1 MPVGDFPTVFST
13 IMKCWLN
20 SMVTSE
26 NGLVHTYMRCMYVQ
40 LQPCTYIS
48 DVSKRGVLGSAD
60 DDIAFFLHI
69 VTFFNWSWVDPLF
82 FIVFSLFWRCASL
95 FFIVFFQ
102 LYGTTESYN
111 VTLVERHGF
120 QKKKRVPREKSG
132 RHSNLVYL
140 VPKPL
145 LKNPGRHSVIFQYFE
160 DVFHYCSMFF
170 ILKMVFIDVSLF
182 WRCCS
187 LFFNDSSLFSRCV

>member
-20 SMVTSE
+20 SMVTSK
-26 NGLVHTYMRCMYVQ
+26 NGIMHTYMRCMYVQ

-69 VTFFNWSWVDPLF
+69 VTFFYWSWVDPLF
-82 FIVFSLFWRCASL
+82 FRGFSLFWRCVWL
-95 FFIVFFQ
+95 FFIVFSQ

-120 QKKKRVPREKSG
+120 QKKNVYRVR
-132 RHSNLVYL
+132 
-140 VPKPL
+140 
-145 LKNPGRHSVIFQYFE
+145 NPGGILTL
-160 DVFHYCSMFF
+160 F
-170 ILKMVFIDVSLF
+170 I
-182 WRCCS
+182 
-187 LFFNDSSLFSRCV
+187 

>member
-1 MPVGDFPTVFST
+1 
-13 IMKCWLN
+13 
-20 SMVTSE
+20 MVTA
-26 NGLVHTYMRCMYVQ
+26 LYTYIYALYILHKCTCTYM
-40 LQPCTYIS
+40 L

-69 VTFFNWSWVDPLF
+69 VTFFIDHGQIHYFSLCFRYFDDVLHY
-82 FIVFSLFWRCASL
+82 FSLFFSNYMVQLKVIMSL
-95 FFIVFFQ
+95 WWKDMDF
-102 LYGTTESYN
+102 
-111 VTLVERHGF
+111 
-120 QKKKRVPREKSG
+120 KKKRVPREKSG

-182 WRCCS
+182 
-187 LFFNDSSLFSRCV
+187 

>member
-20 SMVTSE
+20 SMVTSK
-26 NGLVHTYMRCMYVQ
+26 NGIMHTYMRCMYVQ

-95 FFIVFFQ
+95 FFIVFSNYMVQ
-102 LYGTTESYN
+102 LKVIMS
-111 VTLVERHGF
+111 LWWKDMDF
-120 QKKKRVPREKSG
+120 KKKRVPREKSG

>member
-1 MPVGDFPTVFST
+1 MGRSIIFHCVFVILT
-13 IMKCWLN
+13 MC
-20 SMVTSE
+20 
-26 NGLVHTYMRCMYVQ
+26 
-40 LQPCTYIS
+40 
-48 DVSKRGVLGSAD
+48 
-60 DDIAFFLHI
+60 
-69 VTFFNWSWVDPLF
+69 
-82 FIVFSLFWRCASL
+82 FIIFHC
-95 FFIVFFQ
+95 FFQ

-120 QKKKRVPREKSG
+120 QEKARVPREKSG

-182 WRCCS
+182 
-187 LFFNDSSLFSRCV
+187 